1 MLSRTIKTN
10 GMKKICMFF
19 LFALLP
25 MMASADESVEINGVW
40 FSLDAEQNC
49 ATVVKNPIK
58 YAGDVVIPGQVVWKD
73 ETYEVTSIAAEAFS
87 GCPSLVSVSIGNGVK
102 TMGKRAFAYDN
113 ALISVTI
120 GDGVESISES
130 AFYQCKALKYVTI
143 GNSVTYIGVSAFHD
157 CISLS
162 SVIIG
167 SSVASIDVSAFYGC
181 SSLTDVYCLA
191 ESLPTTESTSFDS
204 RYHQIATLHVPGVA
218 YNDYF
223 TTIPWSNFATITAIH
238 DNEIVKCATPVISYA
253 NGKISYSSATS
264 GAEFKSFLK
273 IEGADAYAG
282 AEIQAPISYTVSVF
296 AVKNG
301 CYRSDTAT
309 KTFTF
314 SGSSVLGDL
323 NGDGKV
329 DVKDHVTLSDIIL
342 SR

>member
-1 MLSRTIKTN
+1 MN

-40 FSLDAEQNC
+40 FSLDVEQNC

-58 YAGDVVIPGQVVWKD
+58 YAGDVVIPGQVVWEG
-73 ETYEVTSIAAEAFS
+73 ETYNVTAIAAEAFS
-87 GCPSLVSVSIGNGVK
+87 GCPSLVSVFIDNAVT

-113 ALISVTI
+113 ALVSVTI
-120 GDGVESISES
+120 GDGMESISES

-167 SSVASIDVSAFYGC
+167 SSVTSIDVSAFYGC

-191 ESLPTTESTSFDS
+191 VSLPTTESTSFDS
-204 RYHQIATLHVPGVA
+204 RYQIKALHVPGDA

-223 TTIPWSNFATITAIH
+223 TTAPWSNFATITPIH
-238 DNEIVKCATPVISYA
+238 DNEIVKCATPVISSA
-253 NGKISYSSATS
+253 NGKISFSSATS
-264 GAEFKSFLK
+264 GAEFKSFMK
-273 IEGADAYAG
+273 IVGSDVYND

-296 AVKNG
+296 AIKNG

-314 SGSSVLGDL
+314 SGSTVLGDL
-323 NGDGKV
+323 TGDGKV
-329 DVKDHVTLSDIIL
+329 DVKDHVRLSDIIL
-342 SR
+342 NR